1 MTTRIGC
8 GYGIM
13 RYFAVLLSIFLIL
26 CFADLAAAQSDPFG
40 QLDRVYGDSVAAAPG
55 EQVAVRF
62 QLTNDEL
69 LSGLSIPLKYDTSLL
84 KLTSVSFTGSRGE
97 YIQTKIVN
105 PVDPNLAKGHVLA
118 AIIKITEAPIPA
130 GNGLLFTANFTV
142 SPSARIGA
150 VTAIDSL
157 FYPPGGYLMLTE
169 NSSSAAI
176 YPSFRAGKVVVREP
190 NRPPVIAPIPTQ
202 YVLEGDSLK
211 LDIVATDPDNDSL
224 TLAAPT
230 KPSTATFTSLG
241 GGRARLVWVPDY
253 VGPLSS
259 DGSPFTV
266 VVWASD
272 GKASVQ
278 QSVQVQVINRNR
290 RPTITAP
297 SNLQIIAGDSLSFS
311 VSASDP
317 DFETVTWKAVGC
329 PNGAKFDN
337 QNPAHFRWY
346 APVTDSGPMA
356 ITFIASDP
364 QGSSDTAKVTVHVQS
379 AVLYALTVDTVTV
392 DLGSLA
398 TVPIELDN
406 RLPVGSFNLLVN
418 YDPSVL
424 SLINVTRA
432 GTRTNNFESFVVTP
446 NVGGTTGNLRIVGM
460 ASLTG
465 QPSAALTAGSGPIAN
480 LNFQTT
486 GDLSYSGLSLPVK
499 FIFQDLATQN
509 DNTMTTDSGVKIP
522 QSAITYANGYV
533 LMKSIGNI
541 NIGDINLNGVAYE
554 ISDAIYFSNYF
565 VNPAQYH
572 FNALQYANS
581 DVNHDGMLATIA
593 DLVRLINIIVNGPG
607 TGKVSTTHDY
617 HAVVTDE
624 VKGDDAVI
632 SYQSEC
638 AVGGLTM
645 TIETQDAIDLS
656 RITSNYADMTLQTNQ
671 TGSELRLILYSVNGN
686 SMPAGNQ
693 SVLTIPGL
701 KHYTISAVDLGSS
714 EGEKVDVTRKALGTL
729 PSNYRLD
736 QNYPN
741 PFNPDTRIDFALPQA
756 GNVSL
761 TIYDALGRTVK
772 TLVSGTLDAGQHTV
786 TWHGTNSQGQTV
798 SSGVYFY
805 RLETAAGA
813 YSRKMMLLK

>member
-1 MTTRIGC
+1 M
-8 GYGIM
+8 M

-26 CFADLAAAQSDPFG
+26 GFADLAAAQSDPFG

-62 QLTNDEL
+62 SLSNDEL
-69 LSGLSIPLKYDTSLL
+69 ISALAIPLRYDTSML
-84 KLTSVSFTGSRGE
+84 KLTSLSFTGSRGE
-97 YIQTKIVN
+97 YIQTKILN
-105 PVDPNLAKGHVLA
+105 PSDPTQANGHFLV
-118 AIIKITEAPIPA
+118 AIIKITEAPIPT
-130 GNGLLFTANFTV
+130 GNGLIFTANFTI
-142 SPSARIGA
+142 SPSAKIGS

-157 FYPPGGYLMLTE
+157 FYLPGGYLMLTE
-169 NSSSAAI
+169 NTSSSGI
-176 YPSFRAGKVVVREP
+176 YPAFTAGKVVVREP
-190 NRPPVIAPIPTQ
+190 NRPPVLAPIPTQ
-202 YVLEGDSLK
+202 YVLEGDTLK
-211 LDIVATDPDNDSL
+211 LDVTATDPDNDSL

-230 KPSTATFTSLG
+230 KPSTASFSSLG

-253 VGPLSS
+253 VGPLSA

-266 VVWASD
+266 VLWASD

-290 RPTITAP
+290 RPTINAP
-297 SNLQIIAGDSLSFS
+297 SSLQITAGDSLAFS
-311 VSASDP
+311 VSATDP

-329 PNGAKFDN
+329 PSGANFDS
-337 QNPAHFRWY
+337 QNPAHFRWF
-346 APVTDSGPMA
+346 APVADSGQMA

-364 QGSSDTAKVTVHVQS
+364 QGSADTAKVTVHIQS
-379 AVLYALTVDTVTV
+379 ATLYTLTVDTVTV

-398 TVPIELDN
+398 TVPVLLDN

-424 SLINVTRA
+424 ALVNVTKT
-432 GTRTNNFESFVVTP
+432 GTRSSNFESFVVTQ
-446 NVGGTTGNLRIVGM
+446 NAGGTTGNLRIVGM

-465 QPSAALTAGSGPIAN
+465 QPSAALPAGSGPIAN

-486 GDLSYSGLSLPVK
+486 NDLSYSGLSLPVK

-522 QSAITYANGYV
+522 QAAIQYSDGYV
-533 LMKSIGNI
+533 LIRSIGNI
-541 NIGDINLNGVAYE
+541 NVGDINLNGVAYE
-554 ISDAIYFSNYF
+554 IGDAIYFSNYF
-565 VNPAQYH
+565 VNPAQYR
-572 FNALQYANS
+572 FNVLQYANS
-581 DVNHDGMLATIA
+581 DVNHDGMVATIA
-593 DLVRLINIIVNGPG
+593 DLVKLINIIVNGPG
-607 TGKVSTTHDY
+607 SGKISATHDY
-617 HAVVTDE
+617 HAVVTDQIS
-624 VKGDDAVI
+624 GNDAVI
-632 SYQSEC
+632 SYQSDC
-638 AVGGLTM
+638 AVGGLAL

-656 RITSNYADMTLQTNQ
+656 GISGSHPEMTLQAYQ
-671 TGSELRLILYSVNGN
+671 SGSELRVVVYSLNGY
-686 SMPAGNQ
+686 SMPSGNR
-693 SVLTIPGL
+693 SVVTIPGL
-701 KHYTISAVDLGSS
+701 THYTITHVDLGSS
-714 EGEKVDVTRKALGTL
+714 DGEKVDVTRKALGVL
-729 PSNYRLD
+729 PTSYRLD

-741 PFNPDTRIDFALPQA
+741 PFNPDTRIDFALPKA

-772 TLVSGTLDAGQHTV
+772 TLASGMLEAGQHTV
-786 TWHGTNSQGQTV
+786 TWNGTNSQGQTV